1 MKNAS
6 TWNAARFNPDMRTRL
21 RFFAVLIVPVLVIGC
36 AAAPTQPA
44 AEATEPPVSA
54 TVAPTM
60 TLPPTQTPEPPTP
73 TPDYIESICS
83 PLDQVTLAEL
93 NDIITQPY
101 KTPRPK
107 NDDGHHGVD
116 FAFFRFNDIVG
127 IEGLPID
134 AALPGEVVT
143 IINDRDPYGYGL
155 IVETQLDELDPALA
169 AAFDLPEVQP
179 TVVPDPRV
187 NCPPSGELTFTLS
200 ETERSVYILYG
211 HLKDPPVV
219 QVGDQVACGQQL
231 GLVGNSGMSSNAHLH
246 FETRIGPSG
255 ARFDSM
261 AYYTLQSSE
270 AERYN
275 YCVWRVSNLFELFDP
290 MILLS
295 TQD

>member
-1 MKNAS
+1 
-6 TWNAARFNPDMRTRL
+6 
-21 RFFAVLIVPVLVIGC
+21 
-36 AAAPTQPA
+36 
-44 AEATEPPVSA
+44 
-54 TVAPTM
+54 M
-60 TLPPTQTPEPPTP
+60 TLPATQTPEPPTP
-73 TPDYIESICS
+73 TPDYVKSICS

-143 IINDRDPYGYGL
+143 IINNRDPYGYGL
-155 IVETQLDELDPALA
+155 IVETPLDKLDPALA

-231 GLVGNSGMSSNAHLH
+231 GLVGNSGMSTNAHLH
-246 FETRIGPSG
+246 FETRVGPSG

-275 YCVWRVSNLFELFDP
+275 YCVWRVSNLFKLFDP
-290 MILLS
+290 MVLLS
-295 TQD
+295 AQN

>member
-6 TWNAARFNPDMRTRL
+6 IWNAARSNPEMSIRPHLFTL
-21 RFFAVLIVPVLVIGC
+21 LLISALLSGC
-36 AAAPTQPA
+36 AAAPAAAALPA
-44 AEATEPPVSA
+44 TGTPIPATL
-54 TVAPTM
+54 APTM
-60 TLPPTQTPEPPTP
+60 TMPPTQTPVPPTP
-73 TPDYIESICS
+73 TLETIDSICS

-127 IEGLPID
+127 IEGLPVD

-143 IINDRDPYGYGL
+143 VLHNRDPYGYAL
-155 IVETQLDELDPALA
+155 IVETPLNELNPALA
-169 AAFDLPEVQP
+169 AAFDMPEVQP

-187 NCPPSGELTFTLS
+187 NCPASGELTFTLS
-200 ETERSVYILYG
+200 ETDRSVYILYA
-211 HLKDPPVV
+211 HLKDEPVV

-255 ARFDSM
+255 ARFESM
-261 AYYTLQSSE
+261 AYYTLQSTE

-275 YCVWRVSNLFELFDP
+275 YCVWRVSNLFQLFDP
-290 MILLS
+290 MILLTS
-295 TQD
+295 QY

>member
-6 TWNAARFNPDMRTRL
+6 TWNAVKSNPKMRPLLRL
-21 RFFAVLIVPVLVIGC
+21 FTLLIIPALVSGC
-36 AAAPTQPA
+36 AAAPAEPSLPA
-44 AEATEPPVSA
+44 TDTPVPATI
-54 TVAPTM
+54 TPTM
-60 TLPPTQTPEPPTP
+60 TLPPTQTPVPPTP
-73 TPDYIESICS
+73 TLETIDSICS
-83 PLDQVTLAEL
+83 PLDQITLAEL

-127 IEGLPID
+127 IEGLPVD

-143 IINDRDPYGYGL
+143 ILINRDPYGNGL
-155 IVETQLDELDPALA
+155 IVETPLKELNPELIAALN
-169 AAFDLPEVQP
+169 LPEVQP

-187 NCPPSGELTFTLS
+187 NCPASGELTFTLS
-200 ETERSVYILYG
+200 ETERSVYILYA
-211 HLKDPPVV
+211 HLKEAPVV
-219 QVGDQVACGQQL
+219 QVGDQVTCGQQL
-231 GLVGNSGMSSNAHLH
+231 GLVGNSGISSNAHLH
-246 FETRIGPSG
+246 FETRVGPSG
-255 ARFDSM
+255 ARFESM
-261 AYYTLQSSE
+261 AYYTLQSTE

-295 TQD
+295 IQD